1 MADIRVTLF
10 LRQWVVL
17 CIGLCPAGLV
27 LAGAQYYGAA
37 LHEAKWEVSSTRLMC
52 TLSHTIPMYGTVRF
66 EGRAG
71 GKLDFVVQVLR
82 RPAQAGVAQLASLA
96 PAWKHDG
103 AALDLGQVAV
113 ADSSEPFRFDR
124 PLARRLLA
132 ELEKGMMPTL
142 SYPDWADGRDQ
153 VTVAISAVNV
163 KAALGEF
170 LECLDGLLAYDF
182 SAVQKTLIHFAFDS
196 SALSTEARSALDRV
210 AEYLLAD
217 PEVSRVVLEG
227 HTDNVGFRR
236 YNEQLSRRRSE
247 AVRDYLVAK
256 GVAKSK
262 FTLRALG
269 EAKPLASD
277 RLESGRAVNRRVLV
291 LLVK

>member
-1 MADIRVTLF
+1 MAGIPVALF
-10 LRQWVVL
+10 LRKWVVL
-17 CIGLCPAGLV
+17 CVGLCPAGPV
-27 LAGAQYYGAA
+27 LAGMQHYGAA
-37 LHEAKWEVSSTRLMC
+37 LHEAKWEVSSSRLSC
-52 TLSHTIPMYGTVRF
+52 TLSHTIPLYGTVRF

-71 GKLDFVVQVLR
+71 GNLDFVVQVLR

-96 PAWKHDG
+96 PAWKHD
-103 AALDLGQVAV
+103 APALDLGQVSV

-132 ELEKGMMPTL
+132 ELEKGMVPTFT
-142 SYPDWADGRDQ
+142 YQDWADGRDQ
-153 VTVAISAVNV
+153 VTVAVSSVNV

-170 LECLDGLLAYDF
+170 LHCLNGLLAYDF
-182 SAVQKTLIHFAFDS
+182 DKVKQTLVTFAFDS
-196 SALSTEARSALDRV
+196 AALSREARLALDRV
-210 AEYLLAD
+210 ADYLLAD
-217 PEVSRVVLEG
+217 PEVSKVMIEG

-256 GVAKSK
+256 GVEKGK
-262 FTLRALG
+262 FTIRPFG
-269 EAKPLASD
+269 ESKPLASNRVD
-277 RLESGRAVNRRVLV
+277 TGRAVNRRVVV

>member
-1 MADIRVTLF
+1 M
-10 LRQWVVL
+10 RQWVVL
-17 CIGLCPAGLV
+17 CVGLLPAGSV
-27 LAGAQYYGAA
+27 LAGTQHYGAA

-52 TLSHTIPMYGTVRF
+52 SLSHTIPLYGTVRF

-71 GKLDFVVQVLR
+71 GKLDFSVQVLR
-82 RPAQAGVAQLASLA
+82 RPAQAGVARLASLA
-96 PAWKHDG
+96 PAWKHDA
-103 AALDLGQVAV
+103 AALDLGQVNV

-132 ELEKGMMPTL
+132 ELEKGMMPTFT
-142 SYPDWADGRDQ
+142 YQDWVDGRDQ

-170 LECLDGLLAYDF
+170 LNCLDGLLAYDF
-182 SAVQKTLIHFAFDS
+182 GTVQKTLIRFAFDS
-196 SALSTEARSALDRV
+196 AALSTEARGALDRV

-217 PEVSRVVLEG
+217 PAVSGLVIEG

-236 YNEQLSRRRSE
+236 YNERLSRRRSE
-247 AVRDYLVAK
+247 AVRDYLVQK
-256 GVAKSK
+256 GIAREK
-262 FTLRALG
+262 FTLRSLG
-269 EAKPLASD
+269 EAKPLASN
-277 RLESGRAVNRRVLV
+277 RTESGRAVNRRVLV